1 MHGMHG
7 MDADDNSNLELS
19 GVDKRQ
25 YRKKKSWL
33 LTLKVTIET
42 PDLDN
47 KLNESFDIEIGS
59 NQRLKI
65 LQQTILSYVKNIELR
80 ELIKRE
86 KMYIYIDG
94 KEPVARKSKS
104 LQEMGVKDNDN
115 LIVTT
120 EMKLPFNNI
129 SDDEDVGLFPSQQLG
144 NIEDPFEMSGP
155 GSLMQ
160 KQGMMDSHNMHGGPS
175 HYRDM
180 QDVNQ
185 GGMGGPMMMNQGMKS
200 NGEHSNFMD
209 VNNLPMHM
217 KQDTGKHDYGV
228 PGMHPNPN
236 PMHLHK
242 QL

>member
-1 MHGMHG
+1 MHSMHG

-33 LTLKVTIET
+33 LTLKITIET

-47 KLNESFDIEIGS
+47 KLNESFEIDIGS

-104 LQEMGVKDNDN
+104 LQEMGVKDGDN

-129 SDDEDVGLFPSQQLG
+129 SDDEDVGFFPQ
-144 NIEDPFEMSGP
+144 
-155 GSLMQ
+155 
-160 KQGMMDSHNMHGGPS
+160 
-175 HYRDM
+175 
-180 QDVNQ
+180 
-185 GGMGGPMMMNQGMKS
+185 
-200 NGEHSNFMD
+200 
-209 VNNLPMHM
+209 
-217 KQDTGKHDYGV
+217 
-228 PGMHPNPN
+228 
-236 PMHLHK
+236 
-242 QL
+242 